1 MLQLSNICRT
11 FGTSATRVVA
21 LDNISLSIE
30 KGDFTVI
37 TGQSGSGKSTLLQII
52 GLLDRASGGTYL
64 LNGQDVGCLND
75 RQQSEFRLKNI
86 GFIHQAFHLLPQE
99 SALSNVA
106 LPLGYMGYKRS
117 RRLSLAKEALER
129 VGLKDRIAHK
139 PTQLSGGEQQRVAIA
154 RAIVTQPHLILADE
168 PTGNLDSKNG
178 AIIMEL
184 LRHLNKEGQTI
195 VMVTHDKSIVQEND
209 RQIVLHDGKIQF
221 SR

>member
-52 GLLDRASGGTYL
+52 GLLDRASSGTYL

>member
-1 MLQLSNICRT
+1 M
-11 FGTSATRVVA
+11 A

-30 KGDFTVI
+30 KGDFTAI

-52 GLLDRASGGTYL
+52 GLLDRASSGTYL

>member
-1 MLQLSNICRT
+1 M
-11 FGTSATRVVA
+11 A

-30 KGDFTVI
+30 KGDFTAI

>member
-30 KGDFTVI
+30 KGDFTAI